1 MESKLRKNFKRINGK
16 ILVGGNNM
24 AKSKRK
30 TLGKG
35 PFAKRKRGI
44 RRGTGR

>member
-1 MESKLRKNFKRINGK
+1 
-16 ILVGGNNM
+16 M

-35 PFAKRKRGI
+35 QFAKRKRGL
-44 RRGTGR
+44 RHGTPR

>member
-1 MESKLRKNFKRINGK
+1 
-16 ILVGGNNM
+16 M

-35 PFAKRKRGI
+35 QFAKRKRGR
-44 RRGTGR
+44 RRGTDK

>member
-1 MESKLRKNFKRINGK
+1 MLQYRK
-16 ILVGGNNM
+16 GGIM
-24 AKSKRK
+24 AVSKRK

-35 PFAKRKRGI
+35 QFAKRKRGI

>member
-1 MESKLRKNFKRINGK
+1 MY
-16 ILVGGNNM
+16 M

-35 PFAKRKRGI
+35 PFAKRKKGI

>member
-1 MESKLRKNFKRINGK
+1 
-16 ILVGGNNM
+16 M
-24 AKSKRK
+24 AVSKRK

-35 PFAKRKRGI
+35 QFAKRKKGR

>member
-1 MESKLRKNFKRINGK
+1 MVKWVQEE
-16 ILVGGNNM
+16 NM

-35 PFAKRKRGI
+35 PFAKRKKGI

>member
-1 MESKLRKNFKRINGK
+1 M
-16 ILVGGNNM
+16 M
-24 AKSKRK
+24 AVSKRK

-35 PFAKRKRGI
+35 QFAKRKRGI